1 MGINMLNHRGG
12 GKERERE
19 REREMG
25 IGETMTQ
32 WKMDKEIET
41 GEIITL

>member
-19 REREMG
+19 RERDWDRGNNDIVENG
-25 IGETMTQ
+25 
-32 WKMDKEIET
+32 
-41 GEIITL
+41 